1 MAAHEMMVRSNVTI
15 ATSGEVDRV
24 QQHSGGLLFI
34 GNHSR
39 QFEFAPLM
47 AILGQMGRVSIK
59 NVAKF
64 YVERQVHWAL
74 GTLGTEALL
83 PVYPR
88 LLATDR
94 RNKLN
99 VELGSRLLFR
109 KSLQTLAESAR
120 LNQLMVDSAAQE
132 LSDDGVVNVF
142 PCGRIVNNMKKPWR
156 PGVGRIISAV
166 PAADREN
173 VLVVP
178 YQVNNM
184 SRLRLLGAVAARGR
198 GPLGT
203 QQKIYCPHE
212 ENDKSNRGG
221 WHIYYHEAVQFT
233 QNMDEKMP
241 RQSPDHGNKCTTL
254 RLVRLFEPQ
263 LTGRPG
269 TDPARG
275 AGGGPCRA
283 PEAPR
288 SGRTGPRQSR

>member
-1 MAAHEMMVRSNVTI
+1 MVKDELVAWRPRFIREIRDSASERGLLMAAHEMMVRSNVTI

-120 LNQLMVDSAAQE
+120 LNQVMVDSAAQE

-156 PGVGRIISAV
+156 PGVGRIIGAV

-198 GPLGT
+198 GPLGIPQHLDLVFGNPRT
-203 QQKIYCPHE
+203 AEDIIDLTP
-212 ENDKSNRGG
+212 GG
-221 WHIYYHEAVQFT
+221 QHANAAAVT
-233 QNMDEKMP
+233 D
-241 RQSPDHGNKCTTL
+241 TL
-254 RLVRLFEPQ
+254 RQQYV
-263 LTGRPG
+263 
-269 TDPARG
+269 
-275 AGGGPCRA
+275 
-283 PEAPR
+283 
-288 SGRTGPRQSR
+288 QSFSDSP

>member
-1 MAAHEMMVRSNVTI
+1 MVKDELVAWRPRFIREIRDSASEQGLLMAAHEMMVRSNVTI

-203 QQKIYCPHE
+203 QQHVDLVFGIPRTADE
-212 ENDKSNRGG
+212 IIELTPGG
-221 WHIYYHEAVQFT
+221 QHASAAAVT
-233 QNMDEKMP
+233 D
-241 RQSPDHGNKCTTL
+241 TL
-254 RLVRLFEPQ
+254 RQQYV
-263 LTGRPG
+263 
-269 TDPARG
+269 
-275 AGGGPCRA
+275 
-283 PEAPR
+283 
-288 SGRTGPRQSR
+288 QSFSDSP